1 MTISHMKKITFFVLL
16 VSVLTACSNNNAQQI
31 EQAEERA
38 RITKDSLQSIKDS
51 LDVEA
56 KILKDMESDADSSA
70 SQ

>member
-1 MTISHMKKITFFVLL
+1 MKKITFFVLL